1 MVGGGA
7 DAKAGA
13 RAQVTGRVDAGAR
26 AQVTGRADAG
36 AAEDGAGASC

>member
-1 MVGGGA
+1 MGGDRGEAGGGA

-13 RAQVTGRVDAGAR
+13 RAQVA
-26 AQVTGRADAG
+26 GRAVAG